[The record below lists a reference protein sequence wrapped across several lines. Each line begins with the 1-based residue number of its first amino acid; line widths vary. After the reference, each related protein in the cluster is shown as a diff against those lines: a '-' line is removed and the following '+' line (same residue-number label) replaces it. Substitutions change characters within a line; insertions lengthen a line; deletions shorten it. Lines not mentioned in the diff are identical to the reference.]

1 MTSFQLYWHRPGV
14 NYEMV
19 FSVFRGIM
27 FGLRNNR
34 DNKCLSKLKS
44 NVGQRRIL
52 DRSSPYHLWPNW
64 AFGALEEV
72 LDKTI
77 FLGGGLTS

>member
-1 MTSFQLYWHRPGV
+1 
-14 NYEMV
+14 MV
-19 FSVFRGIM
+19 LSVFRGIM

-34 DNKCLSKLKS
+34 DSKWLSKLKS

-52 DRSSPYHLWPNW
+52 DRYDPYHLWPNR

>member
-1 MTSFQLYWHRPGV
+1 
-14 NYEMV
+14 MV
-19 FSVFRGIM
+19 FSIFRGIM

-34 DNKCLSKLKS
+34 DSKCLSKLKS

-52 DRSSPYHLWPNW
+52 DRYSPFHHWSNR

-72 LDKTI
+72 LGKTI

>member
-1 MTSFQLYWHRPGV
+1 
-14 NYEMV
+14 MV
-19 FSVFRGIM
+19 FSVFRRIM

-34 DNKCLSKLKS
+34 DVTCFSKLKS

-52 DRSSPYHLWPNW
+52 DRYSPYHLWANR
-64 AFGALEEV
+64 AFGILEEV
-72 LDKTI
+72 LGKTI